1 MPVAK
6 IDIGNS
12 FQKFFDGLIGFL
24 PHVIGFLIILL
35 VGYVIAKVVRTAV
48 NKILERVGVDRR
60 LHETPVGQ
68 YVERISPGNRPS
80 HLIGGTAFWI
90 IFLVAIVQALQALKL
105 PALNGFLVNVQNYL
119 PNIVAAVIIFVIAA
133 ALAGGV
139 AAIAAKLMGD
149 TPTGK
154 FVATVAPT
162 LILTIATFMILNQL
176 KIAPQI
182 VTITYAALLGM
193 LALAGGL
200 AFGLGGRDVAARIL
214 GDAHEKSGQAI
225 DQAKS
230 DAELAK
236 SRGQEQA
243 SQVQGQV
250 QGAGGGQSGTGGG
263 GGAVSGTL

>member
-1 MPVAK
+1 MPLA
-6 IDIGNS
+6 ISIGNS
-12 FQKFFDGLIGFL
+12 FQQFFDRLIGFL
-24 PHVIGFLIILL
+24 PNIIGFLIILL
-35 VGYVIAKVVRTAV
+35 VGYIVAKVVRTAV
-48 NKILERVGVDRR
+48 NKVLERVGVDRR
-60 LHETPVGQ
+60 LHETPVGE

-119 PNIVAAVIIFVIAA
+119 PNIVAAVVIFVIAA

-139 AAIAAKLMGD
+139 AAAAVKLMGD

-154 FVATVAPT
+154 AVATVAPT
-162 LILTIATFMILNQL
+162 LILTVATFMILNQL
-176 KIAPQI
+176 RIAPQI

-200 AFGLGGRDVAARIL
+200 AFGLGGRDVAAQIL
-214 GDAHEKSGQAI
+214 GDAHRKSGEAI

-230 DAELAK
+230 DAQLAR
-236 SRGQEQA
+236 SRGEQQA
-243 SQVQGQV
+243 TQVRSQSSQG
-250 QGAGGGQSGTGGG
+250 GSGG
-263 GGAVSGTL
+263 GGAVSGL